1 MGRQNTTQHRTG
13 RGAEGS
19 RRGGNVFRC
28 RVENHPAKGGLHSI
42 LQKYNNVIMYHH
54 LPEDEVEIDGDE
66 GVEQSLTFWGQTK
79 ARLKGPCFV
88 YTPPSGSLPR
98 VQPPSPATL

>member
-1 MGRQNTTQHRTG
+1 
-13 RGAEGS
+13 
-19 RRGGNVFRC
+19 
-28 RVENHPAKGGLHSI
+28 
-42 LQKYNNVIMYHH
+42 MYHH

-66 GVEQSLTFWGQTK
+66 GVEQSLTFWGQIK
-79 ARLKGPCFV
+79 ACLKGPCFV